1 LPFPALTEI
10 KTERRASVTLFAC
23 MGNIIFKCPRTG
35 LNVQHWLA
43 GEPQPDNPSSSY
55 ESVTC
60 NACGRLHFI
69 DRASGKLAGE
79 KEE

>member
-1 LPFPALTEI
+1 LTEI
-10 KTERRASVTLFAC
+10 KTACRAGVTLFAC

-43 GEPQPDNPSSSY
+43 DEVQPENPSSSY

-60 NACGRLHFI
+60 NACGSLHFI
-69 DRASGKLAGE
+69 DRASGRLAGE